1 MHRVRARRWLAS
13 RSRLPS
19 GPAGG
24 RLLVLVVDDDPDSR
38 VIYRTILRA
47 SGYAV
52 MTTGDGSEAVRLATE
67 RSPDI
72 ILMDLDVPGT
82 DGLIATRIL
91 REQEATAAIP
101 VLAVTGHVFPEYE
114 MRAREAGCV
123 GFLGKPILPNDVVAE
138 IRRILSP
145 SSRVGR

>member
-19 GPAGG
+19 GAAGG

-52 MTTGDGSEAVRLATE
+52 ISTADGSEAVRLATE
-67 RSPDI
+67 RCPDV

-82 DGLIATRIL
+82 DGVLATRIL
-91 REQEATAAIP
+91 REQECTRSIP
-101 VLAVTGHVFPEYE
+101 VVAVTGHVFPEYE
-114 MRAREAGCV
+114 ARAREAGCV
-123 GFLGKPILPNDVVAE
+123 AFLGKPILPMEVVAE
-138 IRRILSP
+138 IRRILGS
-145 SSRVGR
+145 SSRAGR